1 MDNNDPQQEN
11 EASPI
16 EQQIRAMEASISA
29 FESLFNGFTI
39 VGGDGVEVSGNLKT
53 GFVINKR

>member
-1 MDNNDPQQEN
+1 MDNDTQRQN
-11 EASPI
+11 EPSAI
-16 EQQIRAMEASISA
+16 EKQIRDAESRVSA
-29 FESLFNGFTI
+29 FEASFNNFTI